1 MYQRLVGR
9 LTYLSPTRSNIAY
22 AVGIVNQFMHNPKE
36 VYLRAM
42 VQILQHL
49 KGTPGKG
56 ILFRK
61 GEKNVFRSLYRHRL
75 CKFSSQ

>member
-1 MYQRLVGR
+1 MYGVDYPETFAPMAQM
-9 LTYLSPTRSNIAY
+9 Y

-75 CKFSSQ
+75 CKFSSR